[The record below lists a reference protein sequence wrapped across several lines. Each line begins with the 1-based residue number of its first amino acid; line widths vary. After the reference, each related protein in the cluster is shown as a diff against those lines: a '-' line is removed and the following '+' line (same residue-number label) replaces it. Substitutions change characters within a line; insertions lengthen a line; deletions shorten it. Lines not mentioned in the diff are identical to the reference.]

1 MIEKIIRYQ
10 LDTEENNLAIL
21 IFKNT
26 NSTPEPFKF
35 DSAWYRKKVSICG
48 RGAGGGGGWDCY
60 CNAASALPILIWCI
74 FLGTVLRDFIE
85 LTSVCQYM
93 FKETVTSWLTR
104 YLLMFVL

>member
-35 DSAWYRKKVSICG
+35 DSAWYRKKVSICVCV
-48 RGAGGGGGWDCY
+48 GGIATAMQPQPCP
-60 CNAASALPILIWCI
+60 S
-74 FLGTVLRDFIE
+74 
-85 LTSVCQYM
+85 
-93 FKETVTSWLTR
+93 
-104 YLLMFVL
+104 

>member
-48 RGAGGGGGWDCY
+48 GDCY